1 MDGGIKPLDMKGG
14 KEGGGRKMYITILC
28 IIFVAVSIVCLI
40 IMKIIQPESFWLYF
54 GWVVFINLLEAA
66 FIYTQVFL

>member
-1 MDGGIKPLDMKGG
+1 
-14 KEGGGRKMYITILC
+14 MYITILC

-54 GWVVFINLLEAA
+54 VWVVFINLLEAA

>member
-1 MDGGIKPLDMKGG
+1 
-14 KEGGGRKMYITILC
+14 MYITILC
-28 IIFVAVSIVCLI
+28 IIFVAVSIACLI